1 MPLIKIIKVVF
12 DTELTSSEIPF
23 FRGAIVDIV
32 GREHVAFHNHVTDT
46 RFAYAYPL
54 IQYKRSG
61 KNASIVCIG
70 NGVDDIHELFSKNEG
85 RVRIGTHQRSL
96 LVENIKINRF
106 EVQVTEQLFSYQIQ
120 DWLALNEVNF
130 KKYLALDS
138 MIEKLGFLER
148 MLIGNILSFAKGI
161 EWTVTEPIIVKILD
175 IPSEKKVKHKET
187 NFISFTLNFKTN
199 VFLPFD
205 IGLGKGASMGWGT
218 LYKSKNI

>member
-1 MPLIKIIKVVF
+1 
-12 DTELTSSEIPF
+12 
-23 FRGAIVDIV
+23 
-32 GREHVAFHNHVTDT
+32 
-46 RFAYAYPL
+46 
-54 IQYKRSG
+54 
-61 KNASIVCIG
+61 
-70 NGVDDIHELFSKNEG
+70 VDDIHELFSKNEG

-106 EVQVTEQLFSYQIQ
+106 DVQVTEQLFSYQIQ
-120 DWLALNEVNF
+120 DWLALNEENF

-161 EWTVTEPIIVKILD
+161 EWTVTEPIVVKILD